1 MNVENEED
9 FRRAWEESNK
19 FATNYCKRFV
29 AGWWKVVLNYVV
41 KSTVKNISN

>member
-19 FATNYCKRFV
+19 FATNYCKKFV
-29 AGWWKVVLNYVV
+29 AG
-41 KSTVKNISN
+41 